1 MHGQRAD
8 HATQVEPR
16 PRLTIVVTHPI
27 QHFCPMYREI
37 AADGRVDLQVIF
49 THSGP
54 APRFDAGFGQI
65 VQWQDDILS
74 GYRSVV
80 IPESHRGDA
89 TAVLRELRRIAPDV
103 VYVHGYEPPAYRAT
117 MTWANRSGI
126 PVLMTTDSELRHL
139 RPWPVRIAKRMVL
152 PRLLRRVSLFLT
164 VGDEN
169 ERYFEHYGVSRA
181 RFHRVPFSIDSSFYD
196 QILPRREE
204 IRRELRQRL
213 GIPNEAVVIFN
224 VGKLISRKRQED
236 LIRAMDFCVREGKRP
251 VVLMIAGSGE
261 MMERLSE
268 LAKPLGSAVH
278 LLGFVD
284 ISMLPQHYMAADIY
298 VHPSDHDPHPLAVSE
313 ALYCGLPVVV
323 SNRTGSVGPTDD
335 VQVGKN
341 GWEYPVGD
349 IRKLSELLTLLID
362 DPELRRRAGLLSRQI
377 GLEHSAD
384 RCAQRFVDAALRA
397 LKDRRG
403 GDQPE

>member
-1 MHGQRAD
+1 
-8 HATQVEPR
+8 
-16 PRLTIVVTHPI
+16 
-27 QHFCPMYREI
+27 MYREI

-117 MTWANRSGI
+117 MTWANRSEI

-152 PRLLRRVSLFLT
+152 PRLLRRVSRFLT

-169 ERYFEHYGVSRA
+169 EGILNTMGFQGHGFTEY
-181 RFHRVPFSIDSSFYD
+181 RFRSIALIPSNF
-196 QILPRREE
+196 PATRRNST
-204 IRRELRQRL
+204 ELRQRL

-278 LLGFVD
+278 LLGFED
-284 ISMLPQHYMAADIY
+284 ISMLPQHYMAW
-298 VHPSDHDPHPLAVSE
+298 
-313 ALYCGLPVVV
+313 
-323 SNRTGSVGPTDD
+323 N
-335 VQVGKN
+335 
-341 GWEYPVGD
+341 
-349 IRKLSELLTLLID
+349 
-362 DPELRRRAGLLSRQI
+362 LR
-377 GLEHSAD
+377 H
-384 RCAQRFVDAALRA
+384 
-397 LKDRRG
+397 
-403 GDQPE
+403 